1 MWSSERLRR
10 SRRTVLL
17 GGCLMLG
24 ACNIRPLLLETA
36 DDQNVRQELEATEV
50 VGLDGR
56 LGQLV
61 RNSLLD
67 QLNPAGVAAPNR
79 YILQVDLRRSAQS
92 LGIQLDDEITRYNLI
107 LTARFELLDAKD
119 GRVLYEDQV
128 RRIASYNV
136 AEQPYATLAAEIDAE
151 RRVANEVGSNIRT
164 VLAVYFANQAPAT

>member
-1 MWSSERLRR
+1 MWSSERSRR

-17 GGCLMLG
+17 AGCLALG

-36 DDQNVRQELEATEV
+36 DDQDVRAQLEAIRI

-67 QLNPAGVAAPNR
+67 QLNPTGVAAPDR

-92 LGIQLDDEITRYNLI
+92 LGIQLDDVITRFNLT

-136 AEQPYATLAAEIDAE
+136 AEQPYATLAAEVDAE

>member
-1 MWSSERLRR
+1 MWSSDRLRR

-17 GGCLMLG
+17 GVCLTLG
-24 ACNIRPLLLETA
+24 ACTIRPLLLETA
-36 DDQNVRQELEATEV
+36 DDQDVRAQLEAITI

-67 QLNPAGVAAPNR
+67 QLNPASLSAPNR
-79 YILQVDLRRSAQS
+79 YILQVELRRNASS
-92 LGIQLDDEITRYNLI
+92 LGIQLDDVITRFNLT
-107 LTARFELLDAKD
+107 LTARFELVDATD

-136 AEQPYATLAAEIDAE
+136 SRQPYATLSAEVDAE

-164 VLAVYFANQAPAT
+164 VLAVYFANQATST

>member
-1 MWSSERLRR
+1 MWSSDRLRR

-17 GGCLMLG
+17 AGCLTLG

-36 DDQNVRQELEATEV
+36 DDQDVRQQLEAIRI

-67 QLNPAGVAAPNR
+67 QLNPAGVDAPNR

-92 LGIQLDDEITRYNLI
+92 LGIQLDDEITRFNLI

-119 GRVLYEDQV
+119 GRILYEDQV

-136 AEQPYATLAAEIDAE
+136 AEQPYATLAAEVDAE
-151 RRVANEVGSNIRT
+151 RRVANEVGSNIRS

>member
-1 MWSSERLRR
+1 MWSSDRLRR

-17 GGCLMLG
+17 GVCLTLG
-24 ACNIRPLLLETA
+24 ACTIRPLLLETA
-36 DDQNVRQELEATEV
+36 DDQDVRAQLEAITI

-67 QLNPAGVAAPNR
+67 QLNPASLSGPNR
-79 YILQVDLRRSAQS
+79 YILQVELRRNASS
-92 LGIQLDDEITRYNLI
+92 LGIQLDDVITRFNLT
-107 LTARFELLDAKD
+107 LTARFELVDAKD

-128 RRIASYNV
+128 QRIASYNV
-136 AEQPYATLAAEIDAE
+136 SRQPYATLSAEVDAE

-164 VLAVYFANQAPAT
+164 VLAVYFANQATST

>member
-1 MWSSERLRR
+1 MWSSDRLRR

-17 GGCLMLG
+17 GVCLTLG
-24 ACNIRPLLLETA
+24 ACTIRPLLLQTA
-36 DDQNVRQELEATEV
+36 DDQEVRERLEAITI

-67 QLNPAGVAAPNR
+67 QLNPASLSGPNR
-79 YILQVDLRRSAQS
+79 YILQVELRRNASS
-92 LGIQLDDEITRYNLI
+92 LGIQLDDVITRFNLT
-107 LTARFELLDAKD
+107 LTARFELVDAKD

-128 RRIASYNV
+128 QRIASYNV
-136 AEQPYATLAAEIDAE
+136 SRQPYATLSAEVDAE

-164 VLAVYFANQAPAT
+164 VLAVYFANQATST